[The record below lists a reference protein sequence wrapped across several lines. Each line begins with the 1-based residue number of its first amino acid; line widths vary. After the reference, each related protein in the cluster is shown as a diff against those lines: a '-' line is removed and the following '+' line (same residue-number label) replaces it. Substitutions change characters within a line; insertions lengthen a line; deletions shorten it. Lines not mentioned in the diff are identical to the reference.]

1 MSDTLQRL
9 KSFLLPL
16 AQKGAALA
24 FSGGVDS
31 SLLLAVLAQMHR
43 ELPFPFLVLNVVS
56 SLQSSGDEEEVRKAE
71 KESGVRIYRLACD
84 PLSLEPVR
92 NNDPLRCYHCKKM
105 LFETMI
111 AFAKERGI
119 ENLIEGTHGDDLHA
133 YRPGRKALEELK
145 VISPL
150 ALLGISKKE
159 VRAMAAELNL
169 QTAAR
174 PASPCLATRFDYGTL
189 LTEEKLQQVAAGE
202 NFLRSFLP
210 PAADLRLRV
219 LEKQCRIETNPG
231 FFSTLLEHR
240 EEVVEKLKSMG
251 FEKVTLDL
259 AGFVSGGYDDKL
271 KGMKDV

>member
-1 MSDTLQRL
+1 MSETLQRV
-9 KSFLLPL
+9 KTFLHPL
-16 AQKGAALA
+16 AEKGVALA

-31 SLLLAVLAQMHR
+31 SLLLAVLTRMHR
-43 ELPFPFLVLNVVS
+43 EKPFPFLVLNAVS
-56 SLQSSGDEEEVRKAE
+56 PLQSAGDEEEVRKAE
-71 KESGVRIYRLACD
+71 KESGAEIFRLECD
-84 PLSLEPVR
+84 PLALEPVR
-92 NNDPLRCYHCKKM
+92 NNDPLRCYYCKKM

-111 AFAKERGI
+111 AFAKARGI
-119 ENLIEGTHGDDLHA
+119 DTLLEGTHGDDLNA

-150 ALLGISKKE
+150 ARLGISKKE

-169 QTAAR
+169 QTAHR
-174 PASPCLATRFDYGTL
+174 PASPCLATRFDYGTY

-202 NFLRSFLP
+202 GFLRKFLP

-219 LEKQCRIETNPG
+219 QEKQCRIEVAPEY
-231 FFSTLLEHR
+231 FSALLEHR
-240 EEVVEKLKSMG
+240 EEIVEKLKGAG

-259 AGFVSGGYDDKL
+259 AGFASGGYDAKL

>member
-1 MSDTLQRL
+1 MSDTLQKL
-9 KSFLLPL
+9 KTFLLPL

-43 ELPFPFLVLNVVS
+43 EKPFPFLVLNVVS
-56 SLQSSGDEEEVRKAE
+56 SLQSSGDEEAVSKAE

-231 FFSTLLEHR
+231 LFSTLLEHR

>member
-1 MSDTLQRL
+1 MSETLQRV
-9 KSFLLPL
+9 KTFLQPL
-16 AQKGAALA
+16 AEKGVALA

-31 SLLLAVLAQMHR
+31 SLLLAVLTRMHR
-43 ELPFPFLVLNVVS
+43 EKPFPFLVLNAVS
-56 SLQSSGDEEEVRKAE
+56 PLQSSGDEEEVRKAE
-71 KESGVRIYRLACD
+71 KESGAEIFRLACD

-259 AGFVSGGYDDKL
+259 AGFFSGGYDDKL